1 MLKINNNKIIGV
13 IGKNRDIFIKDLM
26 EEKNINQVIIYDDM
40 LVKDI
45 LKSSKLEEVIKMVGL
60 TLDVLDKSIDGLS
73 ESEITKVKIAY
84 YLILNDEYIVLDDYL
99 DILDNRNKTKI
110 FKILLKLKK
119 YYNKTIIVS
128 SSNIN
133 NIFELIDEI
142 VYCGKTTI
150 YDNKIDIY
158 KNNIIDEVP
167 DIIEFASIIKKRY
180 NIEYKDSINEL
191 IKELYRK
198 LR

>member
-13 IGKNRDIFIKDLM
+13 IGKNRDIFIKELM

-73 ESEITKVKIAY
+73 ESEIAKVKIAY

-142 VYCGKTTI
+142 VYCGKNTI

-191 IKELYRK
+191 IKELYRE